1 MMVQGS
7 PRRHSV
13 SWAQV
18 LPLLFA
24 LIVWILFWY
33 RDTALAMVAIWA
45 RAETYAHAFIVP
57 PISLWL
63 IWRKR
68 HELALLQPEPTFWL
82 FLPLLAT
89 AILWLMGELTAVN
102 ALTQFTFVLT
112 LLLAIVSTLGFRIS
126 RRIVFPL
133 AFLLFCVPVGDFM
146 IPRLMEWTAWFTV
159 FAMRASGI
167 PAYQEGMQF
176 VIPSGNWSVVEA
188 CSGLRYVIASLTVGT
203 LFAYLNYVSLR
214 RRLIFIGVSII
225 VPVIANWMRA
235 YLIVMLGH
243 FSDNKVGVGVDHL
256 IIGWLFYGI
265 VIAIMFIIGA
275 RCSEVP
281 PNTRPLLAPHITTT
295 HFPTPAAR
303 AWIVTVGI
311 ALLAAAGPLGFVTID
326 ATDRSAAPK
335 LPGLALPAGW
345 SEAAPYTNWRPAYAN
360 ASIERQATYTQEDKT
375 VGLYVGYYHNQDY
388 QRKLV
393 TSTNALVRSNDPTW
407 IILSR
412 NSAEINLEG
421 IPPSIETAELLSK
434 DITASRLVVW
444 QWYWINGKLTAS
456 DFEAKLLTAFSRLRG
471 RGDDSAVIILYAN
484 QESASETL
492 PTFAM
497 QAIGPINQMLDATRE
512 AR

>member
-1 MMVQGS
+1 MMEKAS
-7 PRRHSV
+7 PGRHSV

-18 LPLLFA
+18 LPLLFG

-45 RAETYAHAFIVP
+45 RADTYAHGFIVP

-63 IWRKR
+63 IWGKR
-68 HELALLQPEPTFWL
+68 RELALLRPEPTLWL

-89 AILWLMGELTAVN
+89 TILWLMGELTAVN

-126 RRIVFPL
+126 RRIAFPL
-133 AFLLFCVPVGDFM
+133 AFLLLCGPVGDFL
-146 IPRLMEWTAWFTV
+146 IPTLMEWTAWFTV
-159 FAMRASGI
+159 VALRASGV
-167 PAYQEGMQF
+167 PAFQEGLQF

-188 CSGLRYVIASLTVGT
+188 CSGVRYVIASLTVGI
-203 LFAYLNYVSLR
+203 LFAYLNYVSLH
-214 RRLIFIGVSII
+214 RRLLFIGVSII
-225 VPVIANWMRA
+225 VPVIANWLRA

-243 FSDNKVGVGVDHL
+243 FSGNKVAAGVDHL
-256 IIGWLFYGI
+256 IYGWLFFGI
-265 VIAIMFIIGA
+265 VITIMFVIGA
-275 RCSEVP
+275 RWSEVP
-281 PNTRPLLAPHITTT
+281 PATRPVPAPRITARS
-295 HFPTPAAR
+295 PTLAAR
-303 AWIVTVGI
+303 AWVVTVGI
-311 ALLAAAGPLGFVTID
+311 ALLAAAGPIGFVAMDRDDRT
-326 ATDRSAAPK
+326 ATPNLA
-335 LPGLALPAGW
+335 GLTLPAGW
-345 SEAAPYTNWRPAYAN
+345 REAAAFTDWKPAYAN
-360 ASIERQATYTQEDKT
+360 ASVERQAAYTREDKT

-393 TSTNALVRSNDPTW
+393 TSTNVLVRSNDPTW

-434 DITASRLVVW
+434 DIAASRLVVW

-471 RGDDSAVIILYAN
+471 RGDDSAVIMLYAPP
-484 QESASETL
+484 ESATDAL
-492 PTFAM
+492 PAFAV
-497 QAIGPINQMLDATRE
+497 QAVGPINQMLGATRE